1 MKTSCCYRILLFLL
15 ISLNNLL
22 INGDRIDDLINSEV
36 AKGFPG
42 AGVIVVR
49 NGEIVKKNVYG
60 YKLRYNSNGTEIVNR
75 ELLSL

>member
-1 MKTSCCYRILLFLL
+1 LLFLL
-15 ISLNNLL
+15 IASNNL

-42 AGVIVVR
+42 AGAIVVR
-49 NGEIVKKNVYG
+49 NGQIVKKNVYG